1 MLFDGVPAHGR
12 EHIHGFEKHEFRSC
26 VMGAIKETDKQVEK
40 SPGHLWN
47 LSPAQ
52 PLGAQVE

>member
-1 MLFDGVPAHGR
+1 
-12 EHIHGFEKHEFRSC
+12 
-26 VMGAIKETDKQVEK
+26 MGAIKETDKQIEK